1 MQNTCTRPFHV
12 GCGQRRDGIDG
23 GRLVSHLETR
33 RVFRDRRLSLG
44 IGILLSVSDSGRIQN
59 AVVKRMVIRAA
70 REDPNN
76 DTIQSC
82 AQNE

>member
-1 MQNTCTRPFHV
+1 M
-12 GCGQRRDGIDG
+12 
-23 GRLVSHLETR
+23 SHRKTR
-33 RVFRDRRLSLG
+33 RIFRDRRLSFG

-59 AVVKRMVIRAA
+59 AVVKTVVIRAA